1 MFSEFNNNI
10 REFLKSLFEQKRDS
24 ILDPLTCVIRLSILE
39 FKPIG
44 TKISL
49 NNNKIKYN
57 EPTVFQGAMRW
68 SNGDNREDLHNLFN
82 PLKKAVLWYDTDD
95 EEVENILS
103 YSIRGLE
110 KLQSSY
116 NKNSVISHSI
126 QFYINY
132 LKKYLS
138 TQDSNQDSIQES
150 HNDESEEHEEENSIS
165 KQLKQLWNK
174 REITIINNILLELED
189 NRKKNEAG
197 LIEEQDGLIKTLETI
212 LSRKEEKVSNI
223 LFENT
228 TLLN

>member
-1 MFSEFNNNI
+1 
-10 REFLKSLFEQKRDS
+10 
-24 ILDPLTCVIRLSILE
+24 
-39 FKPIG
+39 
-44 TKISL
+44 
-49 NNNKIKYN
+49 
-57 EPTVFQGAMRW
+57 MRW

-132 LKKYLS
+132 LKKYI
-138 TQDSNQDSIQES
+138 SNQVSNQVDSEDQ
-150 HNDESEEHEEENSIS
+150 EEENSIS

-189 NRKKNEAG
+189 NRKKNENG
-197 LIEEQDGLIKTLETI
+197 IIEEQDALIKTLETI

>member
-57 EPTVFQGAMRW
+57 DPTVLQGAMRW

-132 LKKYLS
+132 LKKYI
-138 TQDSNQDSIQES
+138 SNQVSNQVDSEDQ
-150 HNDESEEHEEENSIS
+150 EEENSIS

-189 NRKKNEAG
+189 NRKKNENG
-197 LIEEQDGLIKTLETI
+197 IIEEQDALIKTLETI